1 MFGKKQNYSVKVK
14 SILLIAAQ
22 VKIPPRLGNW
32 VSIILSDLKW
42 VVLNNQHS
50 LGKMKNEV
58 VSNTLST
65 FLLLF
70 KKLST

>member
-1 MFGKKQNYSVKVK
+1 MLGLIHVRQKAAL
-14 SILLIAAQ
+14 LLIAAQ
-22 VKIPPRLGNW
+22 VKIHPLGNW